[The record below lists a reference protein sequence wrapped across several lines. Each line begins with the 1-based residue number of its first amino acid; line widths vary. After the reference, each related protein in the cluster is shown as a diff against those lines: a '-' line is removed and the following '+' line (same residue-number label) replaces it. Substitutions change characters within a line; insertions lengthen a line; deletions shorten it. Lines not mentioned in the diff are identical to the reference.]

1 MSAILPPSANPA
13 PPTSS
18 AGPVPVSVTGD
29 AKVLAGLPAGALIE
43 ATAQARPTKGVLEV
57 MTADGPLQLKVLP
70 PATLPPIP
78 EGARLLLQTGPNG
91 ALSLMAVNGRALGGA
106 ALTAM
111 PPGVLGGPVLGGGVL
126 GTGPHPPQTA
136 ANPAQH
142 GVQAAPP
149 AHVQTGTAPGITAT
163 VIRPAQNPGAMISPT
178 TADGLPNNLPAG
190 TQLTVRIAGIQPP
203 QPQSGQNPA
212 GQNPTGT
219 PTNNSQP
226 ASGPNPAHAAQQGVQ
241 HKPMM
246 SPPTLP
252 GGTAS
257 PLPTTVTAPSASG
270 APPILS
276 GTVTAHP
283 PGGQA
288 VLNTSIGTIAVPTA
302 QSVPVGSVIRLEVVA
317 PPNPPAAP
325 PPNVAAAKPEGL
337 TAQGWPALTDTME
350 TLAVNDRQALDM
362 MMRAIPQAGPRLA
375 AAMVAFT
382 GAMRTGDSR
391 GIIGDNTTKALDK
404 AGRRDLAE
412 RLKADL
418 SALSE
423 EAGRP
428 VGGGDWR
435 LHTMPFAHGGQVDP
449 IHLFVRGTD
458 GKDARNQAGG
468 ANGDQRFILDFNLTS
483 LGRLQ
488 LDGLVRR
495 EDKLFDLIIRTGDP
509 LPQQMRMDIMHI
521 FTQASELVGTKGSVA
536 FQAGGRWIDI
546 RTDQTGPT
554 SIQA

>member
-13 PPTSS
+13 PPASS

-29 AKVLAGLPAGALIE
+29 AKALTGLPAGALLE
-43 ATAQARPTKGVLEV
+43 AMAQARPTKGVLEV

-91 ALSLMAVNGRALGGA
+91 ALALIAVNGRALGGA
-106 ALTAM
+106 ALTGL
-111 PPGVLGGPVLGGGVL
+111 PPGVLGGPMLGGGVPGGGVI
-126 GTGPHPPQTA
+126 GTGPQSHAQTA

-142 GVQAAPP
+142 GVRTASPTT
-149 AHVQTGTAPGITAT
+149 VQTAWAPGITAT
-163 VIRPAQNPGAMISPT
+163 LIRPAQNPGGPPSPVST
-178 TADGLPNNLPAG
+178 DGLPNNLPAG

-203 QPQSGQNPA
+203 QPGQNPA
-212 GQNPTGT
+212 ANPAG
-219 PTNNSQP
+219 NSP
-226 ASGPNPAHAAQQGVQ
+226 LPSPPNPAHAAPQGGP

-246 SPPTLP
+246 PQPMAPGGGAPTLP
-252 GGTAS
+252 ATA
-257 PLPTTVTAPSASG
+257 TTPSAGG
-270 APPILS
+270 ALPILS

-302 QSVPVGSVIRLEVVA
+302 QPVAVGSVIRLEVVA
-317 PPNPPAAP
+317 PPNPAAVP
-325 PPNVAAAKPEGL
+325 PPAMAAAKPEGL

-362 MMRAIPQAGPRLA
+362 MMRTIPQAGPRLA

-435 LHTMPFAHGGQVDP
+435 LHTLPFAHGGQVDP
-449 IHLFVRGTD
+449 IHLFVRGTSGDD
-458 GKDARNQAGG
+458 GRNQAGS

-546 RTDQTGPT
+546 RTDQSGPT

>member
-13 PPTSS
+13 PPASS

-29 AKVLAGLPAGALIE
+29 AKALAGLAAGALVE
-43 ATAQARPTKGVLEV
+43 AMAQARPSKGVLEV

-91 ALSLMAVNGRALGGA
+91 SLTLMAVNGRALGGA
-106 ALTAM
+106 ALTGL
-111 PPGVLGGPVLGGGVL
+111 PPGILGGPVLGGGVL
-126 GTGPHPPQTA
+126 GGTSSAGPQTLQ
-136 ANPAQH
+136 NP
-142 GVQAAPP
+142 VQPGLQATVPP
-149 AHVQTGTAPGITAT
+149 SVPVPTGTTAGITAT
-163 VIRPAQNPGAMISPT
+163 LIRPAQNPGNPISPT
-178 TADGLPNNLPAG
+178 TADGLPTNLPAG
-190 TQLTVRIAGIQPP
+190 TQLTVRIAGIEPP
-203 QPQSGQNPA
+203 PAQA
-212 GQNPTGT
+212 GQNPTL
-219 PTNNSQP
+219 
-226 ASGPNPAHAAQQGVQ
+226 
-241 HKPMM
+241 
-246 SPPTLP
+246 PPP
-252 GGTAS
+252 
-257 PLPTTVTAPSASG
+257 ASG
-270 APPILS
+270 APNPALAAQPGGQHKPALPQPPPPAGPLSPTTAAIPGGAPLSGSAGTVPILT

-288 VLNTSIGTIAVPTA
+288 VLSTPIGTIAVPTA
-302 QSVPVGSVIRLEVVA
+302 QSVAVGSMVKLEVVA

-325 PPNVAAAKPEGL
+325 PPAMVAAKPEGL

-350 TLAVNDRQALDM
+350 TLANTDRQALDM

-382 GAMRTGDSR
+382 GAMRTGDAR
-391 GIIGDNTTKALDK
+391 GIIGENTTKALDK

-423 EAGRP
+423 ESGRP

-449 IHLFVRGTD
+449 IHLFVRGASGGDT
-458 GKDARNQAGG
+458 RNQAGST
-468 ANGDQRFILDFNLTS
+468 NGDQRFILDFHLTS

-495 EDKLFDLIIRTGDP
+495 EDKLFDLIIRTGEP
-509 LPQQMRMDIMHI
+509 LPQQMRMDIMNI

-546 RTDQTGPT
+546 RIDQTGPT

>member
-1 MSAILPPSANPA
+1 MSAILPPSATPPPPPA
-13 PPTSS
+13 SG
-18 AGPVPVSVTGD
+18 AGPVAVSVTGD
-29 AKVLAGLPAGALIE
+29 AKALAGLPAGALIE
-43 ATAQARPTKGVLEV
+43 ALAQARPTKGVLEV

-106 ALTAM
+106 ALTGM
-111 PPGVLGGPVLGGGVL
+111 PPGILGGPVLGGGVL
-126 GTGPHPPQTA
+126 GTGPQANAQTA
-136 ANPAQH
+136 ANPVQH
-142 GVQAAPP
+142 GVPTTPP
-149 AHVQTGTAPGITAT
+149 ANVRTGTAPGITAT
-163 VIRPAQNPGAMISPT
+163 LIRPAQNPGGMISPAT
-178 TADGLPNNLPAG
+178 TGGLPNDLPAG

-203 QPQSGQNPA
+203 PPQT
-212 GQNPTGT
+212 GQNPTGN
-219 PTNNSQP
+219 PASNSQP
-226 ASGPNPAHAAQQGVQ
+226 ASVPNPAHAAQQGGQ
-241 HKPMM
+241 HKPLM
-246 SPPTLP
+246 PPP
-252 GGTAS
+252 AAPAGAAS
-257 PLPTTVTAPSASG
+257 PLPATVTAPSASG
-270 APPILS
+270 TPPMLS

-288 VLNTSIGTIAVPTA
+288 VLTTSIGTIAVPTA
-302 QSVPVGSVIRLEVVA
+302 QPVAIGSVIRLEVVA

-362 MMRAIPQAGPRLA
+362 MMRSIPQAGPRLA

-391 GIIGDNTTKALDK
+391 GILGDTTTKALDK

-458 GKDARNQAGG
+458 GKDGRNQAGG

-495 EDKLFDLIIRTGDP
+495 EDKLFDLIIRTVDP

-546 RTDQTGPT
+546 RTDQIGPT
-554 SIQA
+554 CIQA

>member
-29 AKVLAGLPAGALIE
+29 AKALAGLPAGALIE
-43 ATAQARPTKGVLEV
+43 AMAQARPTKGVLEV

-78 EGARLLLQTGPNG
+78 EGARLLLQAGPNG

-106 ALTAM
+106 ALTAL
-111 PPGVLGGPVLGGGVL
+111 PPGVLGGPVLAGGVL
-126 GTGPHPPQTA
+126 GTTLQTNA

-142 GVQAAPP
+142 GVQTAAAPP
-149 AHVQTGTAPGITAT
+149 QSAWAPGITAT
-163 VIRPAQNPGAMISPT
+163 LIRPAQNPGGPPGPT
-178 TADGLPNNLPAG
+178 TAADGLPNNLPAG

-203 QPQSGQNPA
+203 QVQT
-212 GQNPTGT
+212 GQNPTAN
-219 PTNNSQP
+219 PTSNSP
-226 ASGPNPAHAAQQGVQ
+226 VASAPNPVDAAQQGGP
-241 HKPMM
+241 HKPVGPQPM
-246 SPPTLP
+246 TP
-252 GGTAS
+252 GGTAP
-257 PLPTTVTAPSASG
+257 PLPATATAPSASG
-270 APPILS
+270 ALPILS

-288 VLNTSIGTIAVPTA
+288 VLATRIGTIAIPTA
-302 QSVPVGSVIRLEVVA
+302 QPVAVGSVIRLEVVA
-317 PPNPPAAP
+317 PPNPAAAP
-325 PPNVAAAKPEGL
+325 PPIVAAAKPEGL

-350 TLAVNDRQALDM
+350 TLAINDRQALDM
-362 MMRAIPQAGPRLA
+362 MMRTIPQAGPRLA

-391 GIIGDNTTKALDK
+391 GIIGDSTTKALDK

-449 IHLFVRGTD
+449 IHLFVRGTSGDD
-458 GKDARNQAGG
+458 GRNQAGS

-495 EDKLFDLIIRTGDP
+495 EDKLFDLIIRTGEP

-546 RTDQTGPT
+546 RTDQSGPT

>member
-18 AGPVPVSVTGD
+18 AGPVPISVAGD
-29 AKVLAGLPAGALIE
+29 AKALAGLPAGALIE
-43 ATAQARPTKGVLEV
+43 AVAQARPIKGVLEV

-91 ALSLMAVNGRALGGA
+91 GLTLMAVNGRALGGA
-106 ALTAM
+106 ALTGL

-126 GTGPHPPQTA
+126 GTGPHPTQTA

-142 GVQAAPP
+142 GVQSAPP
-149 AHVQTGTAPGITAT
+149 ATVQTAAAPGITAT
-163 VIRPAQNPGAMISPT
+163 LIRPAQNPGAMTSPT
-178 TADGLPNNLPAG
+178 ATGGLPNNLPAG

-203 QPQSGQNPA
+203 QAQSGQNPA
-212 GQNPTGT
+212 ANPATNSPPTG
-219 PTNNSQP
+219 
-226 ASGPNPAHAAQQGVQ
+226 GPNPVHAAQQGVQ
-241 HKPMM
+241 HKPMAPQPM
-246 SPPTLP
+246 TP
-252 GGTAS
+252 GGTAPS
-257 PLPTTVTAPSASG
+257 LPATATIPSASG

-288 VLNTSIGTIAVPTA
+288 VLSTSIGTIAVPTA
-302 QSVPVGSVIRLEVVA
+302 QPVAIGSVIRLEVVA
-317 PPNPPAAP
+317 PPNPPAVP

-458 GKDARNQAGG
+458 GQDARNQAGG

>member
-1 MSAILPPSANPA
+1 MSAILPPSANPV
-13 PPTSS
+13 PPASS

-29 AKVLAGLPAGALIE
+29 AKALAGLPAGALIE
-43 ATAQARPTKGVLEV
+43 AMAQARPTKGVLEV

-91 ALSLMAVNGRALGGA
+91 GLSLMAVNGRALGGA
-106 ALTAM
+106 ALTGL
-111 PPGVLGGPVLGGGVL
+111 PSGILGGPVLGGGVL
-126 GTGPHPPQTA
+126 GSGPQANAQTA
-136 ANPAQH
+136 ANPVQH
-142 GVQAAPP
+142 GVQTASP
-149 AHVQTGTAPGITAT
+149 AIVQTGTAPGITAT
-163 VIRPAQNPGAMISPT
+163 LIRPAQNPGGPVGPAA
-178 TADGLPNNLPAG
+178 ADGLPNNLPAG

-203 QPQSGQNPA
+203 QPQTGP
-212 GQNPTGT
+212 NPTGNPT
-219 PTNNSQP
+219 PNSP
-226 ASGPNPAHAAQQGVQ
+226 LTSAPNPAHAAQQGVQ
-241 HKPMM
+241 HKPTM
-246 SPPTLP
+246 PQPAPP
-252 GGTAS
+252 GGTVP
-257 PLPTTVTAPSASG
+257 PLPATATSPSASG
-270 APPILS
+270 APLMLS

-288 VLNTSIGTIAVPTA
+288 VLATRIGTIAVPTA
-302 QSVPVGSVIRLEVVA
+302 QSVAIGSVIKLEVVA
-317 PPNPPAAP
+317 PPNPAAVP
-325 PPNVAAAKPEGL
+325 PPAVAAAKPEGL

-350 TLAVNDRQALDM
+350 TLAINDRQALDM

-382 GAMRTGDSR
+382 WAMRTGDAR

-423 EAGRP
+423 DSGRP

-458 GKDARNQAGG
+458 GSDARNQAGS

-509 LPQQMRMDIMHI
+509 LPQQMRMDIMNI

-546 RTDQTGPT
+546 RTDHAGPT

>member
-1 MSAILPPSANPA
+1 MSP
-13 PPTSS
+13 
-18 AGPVPVSVTGD
+18 
-29 AKVLAGLPAGALIE
+29 
-43 ATAQARPTKGVLEV
+43 
-57 MTADGPLQLKVLP
+57 
-70 PATLPPIP
+70 
-78 EGARLLLQTGPNG
+78 
-91 ALSLMAVNGRALGGA
+91 
-106 ALTAM
+106 
-111 PPGVLGGPVLGGGVL
+111 
-126 GTGPHPPQTA
+126 
-136 ANPAQH
+136 
-142 GVQAAPP
+142 AAP
-149 AHVQTGTAPGITAT
+149 
-163 VIRPAQNPGAMISPT
+163 
-178 TADGLPNNLPAG
+178 
-190 TQLTVRIAGIQPP
+190 
-203 QPQSGQNPA
+203 
-212 GQNPTGT
+212 
-219 PTNNSQP
+219 
-226 ASGPNPAHAAQQGVQ
+226 
-241 HKPMM
+241 
-246 SPPTLP
+246 P

-257 PLPTTVTAPSASG
+257 PLPMTVTAPSASG
-270 APPILS
+270 APPMLS

-302 QSVPVGSVIRLEVVA
+302 QSVAIGSVIRLEVVA
-317 PPNPPAAP
+317 PPNPPAVP

-350 TLAVNDRQALDM
+350 TLATNDRQALDM

-391 GIIGDNTTKALDK
+391 GILGDNTTKALDK

-449 IHLFVRGTD
+449 IHLFVRGAD
-458 GKDARNQAGG
+458 GKDGRNQAGG

-509 LPQQMRMDIMHI
+509 LPQEMRMDIMHI

>member
-29 AKVLAGLPAGALIE
+29 AKALAGLPAGALIE
-43 ATAQARPTKGVLEV
+43 AMAQARPTKGVLEV

-106 ALTAM
+106 ALTGM
-111 PPGVLGGPVLGGGVL
+111 PPGFLGGAVLGGGVL
-126 GTGPHPPQTA
+126 GTGPQPPNTQTA
-136 ANPAQH
+136 TNPAQH
-142 GVQAAPP
+142 SVQTAPP
-149 AHVQTGTAPGITAT
+149 ATVQTGAAPGITAT
-163 VIRPAQNPGAMISPT
+163 VIRPAQNPGVMDSPT
-178 TADGLPNNLPAG
+178 ATGGLPNNLPAG

-203 QPQSGQNPA
+203 QPQTGQI
-212 GQNPTGT
+212 PTGN

-226 ASGPNPAHAAQQGVQ
+226 ASVPNPAHAAQQGMQ
-241 HKPMM
+241 HKPTM
-246 SPPTLP
+246 SPPAPP

-257 PLPTTVTAPSASG
+257 PLPMTVTAPSASG
-270 APPILS
+270 APPMLS

-302 QSVPVGSVIRLEVVA
+302 QSVAIGSVIRLEVVA

-350 TLAVNDRQALDM
+350 TLATNDRQALDM

-391 GIIGDNTTKALDK
+391 GILGDNTTKALDK

-449 IHLFVRGTD
+449 IHLFVRGAD
-458 GKDARNQAGG
+458 GKDGRNQAGS

-509 LPQQMRMDIMHI
+509 LPQEMRMDIMHI